1 VHSPTETG
9 RAPNGTLILI
19 VGPSGAGKDTLLDAA
34 RRSFKDD
41 ERLLFC
47 DRVITRAH
55 QIGEK
60 HIVISE
66 AEFERKRNEG
76 GFFLFWCAHDLQY
89 GIVSDILDVLKAGRS
104 VIVNV
109 SRQIVSEARAK
120 WPSTRVIH
128 ITAGKD
134 VRRERLIARGRE
146 SIDGINER
154 IGRADSL
161 ETLDAE
167 WLSRL
172 DNSGALADGVERFVE
187 MIADAIS
194 SEARSAQES

>member
-1 VHSPTETG
+1 MPEAEPASGP
-9 RAPNGTLILI
+9 APNGTLILI

-34 RRSFKDD
+34 RRRFEDD

-47 DRVITRAH
+47 DRVITRAD

-66 AEFERKRNEG
+66 AEFERTRDEG

-89 GIVSDILDVLKAGRS
+89 GIGSDILDVLKAGRS
-104 VIVNV
+104 VVANV

-120 WPSTRVIH
+120 WPSTYVIH

-146 SIDGINER
+146 SVDGINER
-154 IGRADSL
+154 IERADSF
-161 ETLDAE
+161 ETFDAE

-187 MIADAIS
+187 LIAEAIS
-194 SEARSAQES
+194 AETGSA